1 MRRSPSATLVAV
13 VAALVVLASACGSDG
28 EDAQPAVRPEVPT
41 TDGGAPV
48 SGGTLVDLQNFA
60 TSGDP
65 DHIDP
70 ALATTVQSAQPGHL
84 LWDGL
89 TETDYRTGE
98 LRPMVAE
105 RWDSNGD
112 ATVWTFKLRPGV
124 TFSNGDPVQPS
135 DFKYAWERVV
145 TRSMASSL
153 SYHLT
158 DNARIKGARAMLEG
172 TGTELTGVRADDANL
187 SLTVELEAPLG
198 IFPTV
203 VSHLVFSPMNR
214 RTVSQLPDQAAYEQ
228 GIMIGNGPYRLAEPW
243 KHGRSITLVRNDTY
257 WGGLNGHKAYIDR
270 IEFQISRDV
279 SSAYTQFESGQAQTA
294 YIPPGRY
301 GEARARYGTNIS
313 DRPVL
318 GVYYWAFNMRDPVV
332 GGADN
337 VKLRQAIALAIDR
350 QAIVDTLYRGTRK
363 VATGFT
369 PPGVPGHREGLSEL
383 VRRDLDRARRV
394 LGEWERETDR
404 DASRLEPIKLNFSS
418 GGGHDSVATLIQAN
432 LRDLGIESSLDAR
445 DPTTY
450 VTQMRRG
457 EGQFLRSG
465 WFWDYAAYDNG
476 LFPVFDS
483 RAIGGDNLALY
494 ENPKFDAAID
504 EARRQREPGAA
515 IPIYQGA
522 ERTVLDQDVV
532 VVPLN
537 WYTGQVVYA
546 GELRNVVQGA
556 LGFFAYD
563 EMWLAK

>member
-13 VAALVVLASACGSDG
+13 VAALVLASACGNDG
-28 EDAQPAVRPEVPT
+28 EDDQPAVRQEVPT
-41 TDGGAPV
+41 TDGGAPI

-89 TETDYRTGE
+89 TENDYRTGE

-124 TFSNGDPVQPS
+124 TFSNGDPVLPS

-158 DNARIKGARAMLEG
+158 DNARIKGARAMLDG
-172 TGTELTGVRADDANL
+172 TATELTGVRADDANL
-187 SLTVELEAPLG
+187 TLTVELEAPLG

-214 RTVSQLPDQAAYEQ
+214 RTVSQVTDQTAYDQ
-228 GIMIGNGPYRLAEPW
+228 GMMIGNGPYRLAEPW
-243 KHGRSITLVRNDTY
+243 RHGRSITLVRNDSY
-257 WGGLNGHKAYIDR
+257 WGGSNGHKAYIDR
-270 IEFQISRDV
+270 IEFRISKDV
-279 SSAYTQFESGQAQTA
+279 NAAYTQFESGQAQTA
-294 YIPPGRY
+294 YIPAGRY
-301 GEARARYGTNIS
+301 ADARARYGRNIS

-318 GVYYWAFNMRDPVV
+318 GVYYWGFNMRDPVV
-332 GGADN
+332 GGGDN
-337 VKLRQAIALAIDR
+337 MKLRQAITLAIDR
-350 QAIVDTLYRGTRK
+350 QAIVDAVYSGSRK

-369 PPGVPGHREGLSEL
+369 PPGIPGHREALSEL
-383 VRRDLDRARRV
+383 FGRDLERARRV
-394 LGEWERETDR
+394 LREWEQETDK
-404 DASRLEPIKLNFSS
+404 DASSLEPIRLNFSV
-418 GGGHDSVATLIQAN
+418 GGGHEPVATLIQAN
-432 LRDLGIESSLDAR
+432 LGELGIRSTLDPR

-450 VTQMRRG
+450 VSQMQRG

-465 WFWDYAAYDNG
+465 WFWDYVAYDNG

-483 RAIGGDNLALY
+483 RAIGGDNLVLHQ
-494 ENPKFDAAID
+494 NPKFDAAID
-504 EARRQREPGAA
+504 EARRQREAASA

-522 ERTVLDQDVV
+522 EKMVLDQDVV

-546 GELRNVVQGA
+546 SELRNVVQGA